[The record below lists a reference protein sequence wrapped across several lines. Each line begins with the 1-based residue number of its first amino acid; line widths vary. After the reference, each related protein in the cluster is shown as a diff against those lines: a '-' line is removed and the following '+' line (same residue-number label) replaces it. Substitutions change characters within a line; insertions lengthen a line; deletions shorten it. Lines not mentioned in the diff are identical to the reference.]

1 MNDVR
6 RNIEGIADLE
16 DLRRFAIDQE
26 REFATELIAEFMGIG
41 VNVPWHRG
49 AGREGIDLDVHFLA
63 GLACEILEEDLI
75 GLDRAHRLRPEPITS
90 ARPGHHQGRDEG
102 LPWGPEAAKPGS

>member
-49 AGREGIDLDVHFLA
+49 ANITYIHFLA
-63 GLACEILEEDLI
+63 
-75 GLDRAHRLRPEPITS
+75 
-90 ARPGHHQGRDEG
+90 ARRRD
-102 LPWGPEAAKPGS
+102 P